1 MIIKPRVR
9 GFVCVTTHPTGC
21 EANVNEQIAHV
32 REQGAIHGGPAN
44 VLVIGGSTGYG
55 LASRI
60 TAGFGCGASTA
71 AVFLERQPTET
82 RPATAGWYNSV
93 AFEKAAHAR
102 GLKAKSINGDGF
114 SDEIKQQTVEM
125 LKQDFGPIDLVVY
138 SLAAPKRT
146 HPETGETATSVL
158 KPIGDIYTGKTL
170 DTDKALVEPVEIPPA
185 SQQEIDDTVTV
196 MGGEDWEMW
205 MEALESGGV
214 LAEGCRS
221 VAYTYIGPK
230 LTWPIYWEGTIG
242 RAKDDLDRAAH
253 AIDERLRARGGS
265 AAVSVMKAV
274 VTQASSAIPVV
285 PLYISILFKVM
296 KEKGT
301 HEGCIEQ
308 ARRMFATRLY
318 NTGETATDESG
329 RIRMDDLEM
338 EPDVQAAVDVV
349 WPEISTD
356 TLSEMSD
363 FAGYQSEFLRLFGF
377 GVDGVDYEADVD
389 PVVDFPS

>member
-1 MIIKPRVR
+1 MIIKPRIR
-9 GFVCVTTHPTGC
+9 GFVCTTTHPTGC
-21 EANVNEQIAHV
+21 EANVIEQIEYV
-32 REQGAIHGGPAN
+32 RGKGSIPGGPRN
-44 VLVIGGSTGYG
+44 VLVIGASTGYG

-60 TAGFGCGASTA
+60 TAAFGCGANTA
-71 AVFLERQPTET
+71 AVFLERPPTDN

-93 AFEKAAHAR
+93 AFEKAAHAQ
-102 GLKAKSINGDGF
+102 GLGAKSINGDAF
-114 SDEIKQQTVEM
+114 SDELKQQTLEM
-125 LKQDFGPIDLVVY
+125 LQKDFGPIDLVVY

-146 HPETGETATSVL
+146 HPKTGVTASSVL
-158 KPIGDIYTGKTL
+158 KPVGSTYSGKTL
-170 DTDKALVEPVEIPPA
+170 DTDKARVEPIEIPPA
-185 SQQEIDDTVTV
+185 SEQEIEDTVTV

-205 MEALESGGV
+205 IDALESGGA

-221 VAYTYIGPK
+221 VAYTYIGPR

-242 RAKDDLDRAAH
+242 RAKDDIDRAAH
-253 AIDERLRARGGS
+253 AIDDRLSARGGS
-265 AAVSVMKAV
+265 AVVAVMKAV

-308 ARRMFATRLY
+308 IQRMFATRLY
-318 NTGETATDESG
+318 NTGDTAKDESG

-338 EPDVQAAVDVV
+338 QEEIQGAVDVI
-349 WPEISTD
+349 WPEIQTD
-356 TLSEMSD
+356 TLEEMSD

-377 GVDGVDYEADVD
+377 DVDGVDYDADVD
-389 PVVDFPS
+389 PVVAFSV